1 DTFKI
6 VLALA
11 AAGVGGI
18 IAGTIQIE
26 GSLLKWTVKAGGAMA
41 VFLIVFTITPAQPV
55 QNQFISFEHY
65 KSDLG
70 EKEQEIRGLL
80 VDQALSAR
88 DKADLEQQLA
98 EVEKRISED
107 RDGYLAHIQ
116 GLETRIKR
124 LDELVDQVPGKLISE
139 AKQALAE
146 GDNDKADKLFAQIEE
161 QPDPHILAAAE
172 SAYQRAR
179 LAEDDINYH
188 QAFEHYQRAVGLS
201 PDNPEYLQF
210 AGTMAGIVANHQKQ
224 IEWNEKALDLYLQRE
239 GDDSAEVAVLRNN
252 MGGVWDALGEY
263 HKAIGLYELALASF
277 KKKLG
282 VDHPNTKKVV
292 GNLALARTELEKQK

>member
-41 VFLIVFTITPAQPV
+41 VFLIVFTVTPAQPV
-55 QNQFISFEHY
+55 QNQFISFEQY

-88 DKADLEQQLA
+88 DKADLEQALT

-116 GLETRIKR
+116 DLETRIKR
-124 LDELVDQVPGKLISE
+124 LDELVGQVPGKLISG
-139 AKQALAE
+139 AKQALGE
-146 GDNDKADKLFAQIEE
+146 GDNDKADKLFTQIEE
-161 QPDPHILAAAE
+161 QADPHILAAAE

-188 QAFEHYQRAVGLS
+188 QAFEHYQRAVGLD
-201 PDNPEYLQF
+201 PDNPEYLQY
-210 AGTMAGIVANHQKQ
+210 AGTMAGIVAEYQKQ
-224 IEWNEKALDLYLQRE
+224 IEWNEKALDIYL
-239 GDDSAEVAVLRNN
+239 
-252 MGGVWDALGEY
+252 
-263 HKAIGLYELALASF
+263 
-277 KKKLG
+277 
-282 VDHPNTKKVV
+282 
-292 GNLALARTELEKQK
+292 